1 MVLKQGKQDYQII
14 GYLEDDLNKIKIN
27 SDDVMY
33 FFMTPLSDFP
43 SSVIDNVEGIQ
54 IYSNTLTKFG
64 FIDDINE
71 SHSTRAQSLKEFLDP
86 YIIVCTPK
94 IKRNHEQAR
103 NYYQGDDLELIPKP
117 KSEVFKNLIKENESL
132 VPIPVFSINNSDSVI
147 KDETSFENQLL
158 NGKLLGKIINFSKD
172 NEDYPL
178 NVFWENTDG
187 SRVLFGEIIG
197 QNNSMYGVA
206 YRIEKDNFYKKFIDE
221 GSKNYVGYDD
231 FINQT
236 KDIIFVPYLLLQ
248 KIIETKKDINE
259 GIENIS
265 DSKISPV
272 SSIITEQTQID
283 ISELEDKH
291 AIQQNDHFSEQ
302 NEFIE
307 RFNQLTIRSKLHYS
321 KRDLWNFH
329 TAMLGDSLVV
339 LAGLSGTGKSQLVTS
354 YAKALQLS
362 DTQIKFISVRPFWE
376 DDSDLL
382 GYADTVNSVYR
393 PGDSGLIDAL
403 LEASRHKENIYMVC
417 FDEMNLARV
426 EHYFSQFLSVLE
438 MEPNTRKIK
447 LYNEDLENKL
457 YNSSTYP
464 STIEVGQNILFVGTI
479 NTDESTHQFSD
490 KVLDRSNIISLE
502 LVPFHEISEV
512 NDYIQ
517 SDQKKRNQLKYDD
530 FKNFKNSNPTNGLTQ
545 KEKEMFWKLH
555 LAINSKD
562 KNIGIGWRILKQI
575 DEYLKNLPVQNDLSR
590 KEAIDIQLV
599 QRVLSK
605 IRGSDEQLSELVGK
619 WNENDL
625 KQVGEFEQII
635 NEYPESSDF
644 KYTKKILLQK
654 ARELNLHG
662 FTL

>member
-1 MVLKQGKQDYQII
+1 VLKQGKQDYQII

-291 AIQQNDHFSEQ
+291 AIQQNDHFSEH

-605 IRGSDEQLSELVGK
+605 IRGSD
-619 WNENDL
+619 
-625 KQVGEFEQII
+625 
-635 NEYPESSDF
+635 
-644 KYTKKILLQK
+644 
-654 ARELNLHG
+654 
-662 FTL
+662 

>member
-1 MVLKQGKQDYQII
+1 
-14 GYLEDDLNKIKIN
+14 
-27 SDDVMY
+27 
-33 FFMTPLSDFP
+33 
-43 SSVIDNVEGIQ
+43 
-54 IYSNTLTKFG
+54 
-64 FIDDINE
+64 
-71 SHSTRAQSLKEFLDP
+71 KEFLDP

-291 AIQQNDHFSEQ
+291 AIQQNDHFSEH

>member
-1 MVLKQGKQDYQII
+1 
-14 GYLEDDLNKIKIN
+14 
-27 SDDVMY
+27 MY
-33 FFMTPLSDFP
+33 FFLTPLSDFP
-43 SSVIDNVEGIQ
+43 SSVIDNVEGVQ

-64 FIDDINE
+64 FIDDINK
-71 SHSTRAQSLKEFLDP
+71 SHGTRAQALKEFLDP

-103 NYYQGDDLELIPKP
+103 NYYQGDDLELISKP
-117 KSEVFKNLIKENESL
+117 KSEIFKNLIKENESL

-147 KDETSFENQLL
+147 KDEIHFENQLL
-158 NGKLLGKIINFSKD
+158 NGKLLGKLVNFSKD

-197 QNNSMYGVA
+197 QNNSIYGVA

-221 GSKNYVGYDD
+221 DSKNYLGYDD
-231 FINQT
+231 FINQK
-236 KDIIFVPYLLLQ
+236 KDIIFVPYPLLQ
-248 KIIETKKDINE
+248 KIIENKKDINE
-259 GIENIS
+259 DIENTS
-265 DSKISPV
+265 DSKASTV
-272 SSIITEQTQID
+272 SSIITGQAQTD
-283 ISELEDKH
+283 IPELEDKH
-291 AIQQNDHFSEQ
+291 TIQQNNHFSEQ

-438 MEPNTRKIK
+438 MEPSTRKIK

-457 YNSSTYP
+457 YNASTYP

-502 LVPFHEISEV
+502 LVPFYEIMEV

-530 FKNFKNSNPTNGLTQ
+530 FKNFKNTNPTNSLTQ

-562 KNIGIGWRILKQI
+562 KNVGIGWRILKQI
-575 DEYLKNLPVQNDLSR
+575 DEYLKNLPMQNDLSR
-590 KEAIDIQLV
+590 REAIDIQLV

-619 WNENDL
+619 WSENDL

>member
-1 MVLKQGKQDYQII
+1 
-14 GYLEDDLNKIKIN
+14 
-27 SDDVMY
+27 
-33 FFMTPLSDFP
+33 
-43 SSVIDNVEGIQ
+43 
-54 IYSNTLTKFG
+54 LTKFG

-291 AIQQNDHFSEQ
+291 AIQQNDHFSEH

>member
-33 FFMTPLSDFP
+33 FFLTPLSDFP
-43 SSVIDNVEGIQ
+43 SSVIDNVEGVQ

-64 FIDDINE
+64 FIDDINK
-71 SHSTRAQSLKEFLDP
+71 SHGTRAQALKEFLDP

-103 NYYQGDDLELIPKP
+103 NYYQGDDLELISKP
-117 KSEVFKNLIKENESL
+117 KSEIFKNLIKENESL

-147 KDETSFENQLL
+147 KDEIHFENQLL
-158 NGKLLGKIINFSKD
+158 NGKLLGKLVNFSKD

-197 QNNSMYGVA
+197 QNNSIYGVA

-221 GSKNYVGYDD
+221 DSKNYLGYDD

-236 KDIIFVPYLLLQ
+236 KDIIFVPYPLLQ
-248 KIIETKKDINE
+248 KIIENKKDINE
-259 GIENIS
+259 DIENTS
-265 DSKISPV
+265 DSKASTV
-272 SSIITEQTQID
+272 SSIITGQAQTD
-283 ISELEDKH
+283 IPELEDKH
-291 AIQQNDHFSEQ
+291 TIQQNNHFSEQ

-438 MEPNTRKIK
+438 MEPSTRKIK

-457 YNSSTYP
+457 YNASTYP

-502 LVPFHEISEV
+502 LVPFYEIMEV

-530 FKNFKNSNPTNGLTQ
+530 FKNFKNTNPTNSLTQ

-562 KNIGIGWRILKQI
+562 KNVGIGWRILKQI
-575 DEYLKNLPVQNDLSR
+575 DEYLKNLPMQNDLSR
-590 KEAIDIQLV
+590 REAIDIQLV

-619 WNENDL
+619 WSENDL

-644 KYTKKILLQK
+644 KYTKKILFQK

>member
-291 AIQQNDHFSEQ
+291 AIQQNDHFSEH

-625 KQVGEFEQII
+625 KQVGEFEQ
-635 NEYPESSDF
+635 
-644 KYTKKILLQK
+644 
-654 ARELNLHG
+654 
-662 FTL
+662 

>member
-291 AIQQNDHFSEQ
+291 AIQQNDHFSEH

>member
-291 AIQQNDHFSEQ
+291 AIQQNDHFSEH

-590 KEAIDIQLV
+590 KEAIDI
-599 QRVLSK
+599 
-605 IRGSDEQLSELVGK
+605 
-619 WNENDL
+619 
-625 KQVGEFEQII
+625 
-635 NEYPESSDF
+635 
-644 KYTKKILLQK
+644 
-654 ARELNLHG
+654 
-662 FTL
+662 

>member
-490 KVLDRSNIISLE
+490 KVLDRSNIISLG

>member
-545 KEKEMFWKLH
+545 KEKEMFWRLH

>member
-33 FFMTPLSDFP
+33 FFLTPLSDFP
-43 SSVIDNVEGIQ
+43 SSVIDNVEGVQ

-64 FIDDINE
+64 FIDDINK
-71 SHSTRAQSLKEFLDP
+71 SHGTRAQALKEFLDP

-103 NYYQGDDLELIPKP
+103 NYYQGDDLELISKP
-117 KSEVFKNLIKENESL
+117 KSEIFKNLIKENESL

-147 KDETSFENQLL
+147 KDEIHFENQLL
-158 NGKLLGKIINFSKD
+158 NGKLLGKLVNFSKD

-197 QNNSMYGVA
+197 QNNSIYGVA

-221 GSKNYVGYDD
+221 DSKNYLGYDD

-236 KDIIFVPYLLLQ
+236 KDIIFVPYPLLQ
-248 KIIETKKDINE
+248 KIIENKKDINE
-259 GIENIS
+259 DIENTS
-265 DSKISPV
+265 DSKASTV
-272 SSIITEQTQID
+272 SSIITGQAQTD
-283 ISELEDKH
+283 IPELEDKH
-291 AIQQNDHFSEQ
+291 TIQQNNHFSEQ

-438 MEPNTRKIK
+438 MEPSTRKIK

-457 YNSSTYP
+457 YNASTYP

-502 LVPFHEISEV
+502 LVPFYEIMEV

-530 FKNFKNSNPTNGLTQ
+530 FKNFKNTNPTNSLTQ

-562 KNIGIGWRILKQI
+562 KNVGIGWRILKQI
-575 DEYLKNLPVQNDLSR
+575 DEYLKNLPMQNDLSR
-590 KEAIDIQLV
+590 REAIVFNLF
-599 QRVLSK
+599 R
-605 IRGSDEQLSELVGK
+605 
-619 WNENDL
+619 
-625 KQVGEFEQII
+625 
-635 NEYPESSDF
+635 EY
-644 KYTKKILLQK
+644 
-654 ARELNLHG
+654 
-662 FTL
+662 

>member
-1 MVLKQGKQDYQII
+1 
-14 GYLEDDLNKIKIN
+14 
-27 SDDVMY
+27 
-33 FFMTPLSDFP
+33 PLSDFP

-291 AIQQNDHFSEQ
+291 AIQQNDHFSEH

-625 KQVGEFEQII
+625 KQV
-635 NEYPESSDF
+635 
-644 KYTKKILLQK
+644 
-654 ARELNLHG
+654 
-662 FTL
+662 

>member
-291 AIQQNDHFSEQ
+291 AIQQNDHFSEH

-625 KQVGEFEQII
+625 KQVGE
-635 NEYPESSDF
+635 
-644 KYTKKILLQK
+644 
-654 ARELNLHG
+654 
-662 FTL
+662 

>member
-1 MVLKQGKQDYQII
+1 M
-14 GYLEDDLNKIKIN
+14 
-27 SDDVMY
+27 
-33 FFMTPLSDFP
+33 
-43 SSVIDNVEGIQ
+43 IDNVEGIQ

-644 KYTKKILLQK
+644 KYTKKVLLQK

>member
-1 MVLKQGKQDYQII
+1 
-14 GYLEDDLNKIKIN
+14 
-27 SDDVMY
+27 
-33 FFMTPLSDFP
+33 FMTPLSDFP

>member
-147 KDETSFENQLL
+147 KDETSFETQLL

-644 KYTKKILLQK
+644 KYTKKFFCKKL
-654 ARELNLHG
+654 G
-662 FTL
+662 S

>member
-354 YAKALQLS
+354 YAKTLQLS

>member
-1 MVLKQGKQDYQII
+1 
-14 GYLEDDLNKIKIN
+14 
-27 SDDVMY
+27 
-33 FFMTPLSDFP
+33 SDFP

-562 KNIGIGWRILKQI
+562 KNIGIDWRILKQI

-590 KEAIDIQLV
+590 KEAIDIQIV

>member
-178 NVFWENTDG
+178 NIFWENTDG

>member
-291 AIQQNDHFSEQ
+291 AIQQNDHFSEH

-635 NEYPESSDF
+635 NEY
-644 KYTKKILLQK
+644 
-654 ARELNLHG
+654 
-662 FTL
+662 

>member
-1 MVLKQGKQDYQII
+1 MVLKIGKQDYQII
-14 GYLEDDLNKIKIN
+14 GYLEDDFNKIKIN
-27 SDDVMY
+27 SDDLMY
-33 FFMTPLSDFP
+33 FFLTPLSDFP

-147 KDETSFENQLL
+147 KDETSFESQLL
-158 NGKLLGKIINFSKD
+158 NGKLLGKLVNFSKD

-197 QNNSMYGVA
+197 QNNSLYGVA
-206 YRIEKDNFYKKFIDE
+206 YRIEKDNFYKKYIDE
-221 GSKNYVGYDD
+221 GSKDYVGYDD

-248 KIIETKKDINE
+248 KIIENKKDINE
-259 GIENIS
+259 GIENIYN
-265 DSKISPV
+265 SKISQV
-272 SSIITEQTQID
+272 SSIITEQAQID
-283 ISELEDKH
+283 VSELENKH
-291 AIQQNDHFSEQ
+291 AIQQNDYFSEQ

-307 RFNQLTIRSKLHYS
+307 RFNQLTMRSKLHYS

-438 MEPNTRKIK
+438 MEPSTRKIK

-502 LVPFHEISEV
+502 LVPFHEISDV

-575 DEYLKNLPVQNDLSR
+575 DEYLKNLPVQNDLPR
-590 KEAIDIQLV
+590 REAIDIQLV

-619 WNENDL
+619 WNDNDL
-625 KQVGEFEQII
+625 RQMGEFEQII
-635 NEYPESSDF
+635 NEYPETSDF

>member
-1 MVLKQGKQDYQII
+1 KQGKQDYQII

-291 AIQQNDHFSEQ
+291 AIQQNDHFSEH

>member
-644 KYTKKILLQK
+644 KYTKKVLLQK

>member
-147 KDETSFENQLL
+147 KDETSFETQLL

>member
-1 MVLKQGKQDYQII
+1 GKQDYQII

-291 AIQQNDHFSEQ
+291 AIQQNDHFSEH

>member
-291 AIQQNDHFSEQ
+291 AIQQNDHFSEH

-635 NEYPESSDF
+635 N
-644 KYTKKILLQK
+644 
-654 ARELNLHG
+654 
-662 FTL
+662 

>member
-291 AIQQNDHFSEQ
+291 AIQQNDHFSEH

-625 KQVGEFEQII
+625 K
-635 NEYPESSDF
+635 
-644 KYTKKILLQK
+644 
-654 ARELNLHG
+654 
-662 FTL
+662 

>member
-1 MVLKQGKQDYQII
+1 
-14 GYLEDDLNKIKIN
+14 
-27 SDDVMY
+27 
-33 FFMTPLSDFP
+33 
-43 SSVIDNVEGIQ
+43 
-54 IYSNTLTKFG
+54 
-64 FIDDINE
+64 INE

-291 AIQQNDHFSEQ
+291 AIQQNDHFSEH

>member
-14 GYLEDDLNKIKIN
+14 GYLEDDLNKIRIN
-27 SDDVMY
+27 SDDVMF

-178 NVFWENTDG
+178 NIFWENTDG

>member
-1 MVLKQGKQDYQII
+1 LKQGKQDYQII

-291 AIQQNDHFSEQ
+291 AIQQNDHFSEH

>member
-33 FFMTPLSDFP
+33 FFLTPLSDFP
-43 SSVIDNVEGIQ
+43 SSVIDNVEGVQ

-64 FIDDINE
+64 FIDDINK
-71 SHSTRAQSLKEFLDP
+71 SHGTRAQALKEFLDP

-103 NYYQGDDLELIPKP
+103 NYYQGDDLELISKP
-117 KSEVFKNLIKENESL
+117 KSEIFKNLIKENESL

-147 KDETSFENQLL
+147 KDEIHFENQLL
-158 NGKLLGKIINFSKD
+158 NGKLLGKLVNFSKD

-197 QNNSMYGVA
+197 QNNSIYGVA

-221 GSKNYVGYDD
+221 DSKNYLGYDD

-236 KDIIFVPYLLLQ
+236 KDIIFVPYPLLQ
-248 KIIETKKDINE
+248 KIIENKKDINE
-259 GIENIS
+259 DIENTS
-265 DSKISPV
+265 DSKASTV
-272 SSIITEQTQID
+272 SSIITGQAQTD
-283 ISELEDKH
+283 IPELEDKH
-291 AIQQNDHFSEQ
+291 TIQQNNHFSEQ

-438 MEPNTRKIK
+438 MEPSTRKIK

-457 YNSSTYP
+457 YNASTYP

-502 LVPFHEISEV
+502 LVPFYEIMEV

-530 FKNFKNSNPTNGLTQ
+530 FKNFKNTNPTNSLTQ

-562 KNIGIGWRILKQI
+562 KNVGIGWRILKQI
-575 DEYLKNLPVQNDLSR
+575 DEYLKNLPMQNDLSR
-590 KEAIDIQLV
+590 REAIDIQLV

-619 WNENDL
+619 WSENDL

>member
-307 RFNQLTIRSKLHYS
+307 RFNQLTI
-321 KRDLWNFH
+321 
-329 TAMLGDSLVV
+329 
-339 LAGLSGTGKSQLVTS
+339 
-354 YAKALQLS
+354 
-362 DTQIKFISVRPFWE
+362 
-376 DDSDLL
+376 
-382 GYADTVNSVYR
+382 
-393 PGDSGLIDAL
+393 
-403 LEASRHKENIYMVC
+403 
-417 FDEMNLARV
+417 
-426 EHYFSQFLSVLE
+426 
-438 MEPNTRKIK
+438 
-447 LYNEDLENKL
+447 
-457 YNSSTYP
+457 
-464 STIEVGQNILFVGTI
+464 
-479 NTDESTHQFSD
+479 D
-490 KVLDRSNIISLE
+490 KVHII
-502 LVPFHEISEV
+502 V
-512 NDYIQ
+512 
-517 SDQKKRNQLKYDD
+517 
-530 FKNFKNSNPTNGLTQ
+530 
-545 KEKEMFWKLH
+545 
-555 LAINSKD
+555 
-562 KNIGIGWRILKQI
+562 
-575 DEYLKNLPVQNDLSR
+575 
-590 KEAIDIQLV
+590 
-599 QRVLSK
+599 
-605 IRGSDEQLSELVGK
+605 
-619 WNENDL
+619 
-625 KQVGEFEQII
+625 
-635 NEYPESSDF
+635 
-644 KYTKKILLQK
+644 
-654 ARELNLHG
+654 
-662 FTL
+662 

>member
-178 NVFWENTDG
+178 NIFWENTDG

-447 LYNEDLENKL
+447 LYNEDLENRL

>member
-1 MVLKQGKQDYQII
+1 
-14 GYLEDDLNKIKIN
+14 
-27 SDDVMY
+27 
-33 FFMTPLSDFP
+33 
-43 SSVIDNVEGIQ
+43 
-54 IYSNTLTKFG
+54 KFG

-291 AIQQNDHFSEQ
+291 AIQQNDHFSEH

-635 NEYPESSDF
+635 NEYP
-644 KYTKKILLQK
+644 
-654 ARELNLHG
+654 
-662 FTL
+662 

>member
-14 GYLEDDLNKIKIN
+14 GYLENDLNKIKIN

-33 FFMTPLSDFP
+33 FFLTPLSDFP

-117 KSEVFKNLIKENESL
+117 KSEVFENLIKDNESL
-132 VPIPVFSINNSDSVI
+132 VPIPVFSINNCDSVI
-147 KDETSFENQLL
+147 KDETNFETQLL
-158 NGKLLGKIINFSKD
+158 NGKLLGKIVNFSKD

-221 GSKNYVGYDD
+221 GSKDHVGYDD
-231 FINQT
+231 FVNQT

-248 KIIETKKDINE
+248 KIIENKKDINT
-259 GIENIS
+259 GIDNIS

-272 SSIITEQTQID
+272 SSIITEKTQID
-283 ISELEDKH
+283 MSELEDKH

>member
-479 NTDESTHQFSD
+479 NKDESTHQFSD

>member
-1 MVLKQGKQDYQII
+1 HKII
-14 GYLEDDLNKIKIN
+14 DA
-27 SDDVMY
+27 
-33 FFMTPLSDFP
+33 PSDFP

-562 KNIGIGWRILKQI
+562 KNIGIDWRILKQI

>member
-117 KSEVFKNLIKENESL
+117 KSEVFKNLIKESESL

>member
-1 MVLKQGKQDYQII
+1 
-14 GYLEDDLNKIKIN
+14 
-27 SDDVMY
+27 
-33 FFMTPLSDFP
+33 
-43 SSVIDNVEGIQ
+43 IQ

-291 AIQQNDHFSEQ
+291 AIQQNDHFSEH